1 MAISNIMAS
10 TAKGALVTV
19 AAPGQAQF
27 DYGAAGG
34 SLYYLLLNTT
44 GAQIA
49 DATKEG
55 WTVETSFNTNE
66 LTTAN
71 GYTVRGMGPGSQAVT
86 VSGAVP
92 QVLKVTSAAATWTA
106 TSGGISAYG
115 VALVG
120 HAGTAAG
127 SPFLLYYDFSGTGTG
142 VVTAV
147 SAVLTVTP
155 AAAGLYTIT

>member
-1 MAISNIMAS
+1 MTS
-10 TAKGALVTV
+10 TAKGALVTA
-19 AAPGQAQF
+19 AAPGQTQF

-34 SLYYLLLNTT
+34 SLYYLLINTT
-44 GAQIA
+44 GDAIA

-55 WTVETSFNTNE
+55 YTVETSFNTNE

-106 TSGGISAYG
+106 TSGGLTAYG
-115 VALVG
+115 TWLVA

-127 SPFLLYYDFSGTGTG
+127 SAALLYYTFGG
-142 VVTAV
+142 AV
-147 SAVLTVTP
+147 SATSAVLTVTP
-155 AAAGLYTIT
+155 NASGLFTIT